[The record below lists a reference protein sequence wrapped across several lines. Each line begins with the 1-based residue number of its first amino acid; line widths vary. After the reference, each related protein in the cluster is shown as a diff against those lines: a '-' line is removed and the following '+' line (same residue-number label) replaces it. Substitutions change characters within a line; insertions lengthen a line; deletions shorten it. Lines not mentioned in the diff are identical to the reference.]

1 MAQTTFQG
9 SIFVPGDITLSG
21 AIVPGIARSSLVQD
35 DLQNYVIPFRDWRIA
50 DNLSSMLPA
59 PAASDDLGMDGET
72 FGTETPFL
80 VTSDAK
86 ATTVTQYGRFQFALP
101 PEYVSGQ
108 SVRIQVKAG
117 MKTTISDGTAT
128 VDFQVYESDDDGG
141 VGADLCATAAQS
153 INSLTQATLNF
164 DVTATSLAAGD
175 LLDCRMTVAIT
186 DSATSTAV
194 LGKVSRC
201 SVLADI
207 KG

>member
-50 DNLSSMLPA
+50 DNLSSLLPA
-59 PAASDDLGMDGET
+59 TAASDDLGMDGET

-164 DVTATSLAAGD
+164 NITATSLAAGD

>member
-1 MAQTTFQG
+1 MASTTFQG
-9 SIFVPGDITLSG
+9 SIFVPGDLTLSG
-21 AIVPGIARSSLVQD
+21 EIVPGIARSSLVQD

-50 DNLSSMLPA
+50 DNLSSLIPA
-59 PAASDDLGMDGET
+59 TAASDDLGMDGET